1 MGAVINDR
9 VARYLEFIERDGALD
24 EIVQR
29 MAGGMGECEGLP
41 EICRALDVPYGRV
54 LLWLMADEG
63 RYKRY
68 LQALEVQA
76 HELVAETVRI
86 ADGVKNDVARDKL
99 RVETRFRL
107 AKHHASKLYGEKVEH
122 QHVVVPVFQV
132 NIVGDGGAL
141 IEGEV
146 IRAEGGR
153 VLPEGSDVS
162 HETHAE
168 S

>member
-1 MGAVINDR
+1 MGDR
-9 VARYLEFIERDGALD
+9 LARYVEFIERDDALD
-24 EIVQR
+24 ELVER
-29 MAGGMGECEGLP
+29 MSGAMGACEGLP
-41 EICRALDVPYGRV
+41 EVCRAMDLPYGRV
-54 LLWLMADEG
+54 LRWLMADEG